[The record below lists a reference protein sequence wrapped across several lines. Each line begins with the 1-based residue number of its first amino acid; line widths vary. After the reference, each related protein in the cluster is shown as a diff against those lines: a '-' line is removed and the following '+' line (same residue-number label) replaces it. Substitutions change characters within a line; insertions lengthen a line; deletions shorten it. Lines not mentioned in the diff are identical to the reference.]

1 MLTYLNSRKPYTSG
15 GRSCKQVYIWK
26 WLCSFLNQLC
36 CKANW
41 LESLHGFFFRLGKV
55 EYPPRNVGNKAVPWL
70 ETSFEYAVLY
80 WSIPANKYMSKVN
93 TETPELGAKRNQS
106 CQQRIQQDFVD
117 NTTIA
122 LLSLLLTLIILH
134 LLLVFLLLTWNMYLF
149 SGFDLIFQSVLD
161 LDESKLHLFS

>member
-1 MLTYLNSRKPYTSG
+1 
-15 GRSCKQVYIWK
+15 
-26 WLCSFLNQLC
+26 
-36 CKANW
+36 
-41 LESLHGFFFRLGKV
+41 
-55 EYPPRNVGNKAVPWL
+55 
-70 ETSFEYAVLY
+70 
-80 WSIPANKYMSKVN
+80 MSKVN
-93 TETPELGAKRNQS
+93 TETPELGAKSNQS

-117 NTTIA
+117 NTAIA

>member
-1 MLTYLNSRKPYTSG
+1 
-15 GRSCKQVYIWK
+15 
-26 WLCSFLNQLC
+26 
-36 CKANW
+36 
-41 LESLHGFFFRLGKV
+41 
-55 EYPPRNVGNKAVPWL
+55 
-70 ETSFEYAVLY
+70 
-80 WSIPANKYMSKVN
+80 MSKVN

-106 CQQRIQQDFVD
+106 CQQRIQQDFND
-117 NTTIA
+117 NTLIA